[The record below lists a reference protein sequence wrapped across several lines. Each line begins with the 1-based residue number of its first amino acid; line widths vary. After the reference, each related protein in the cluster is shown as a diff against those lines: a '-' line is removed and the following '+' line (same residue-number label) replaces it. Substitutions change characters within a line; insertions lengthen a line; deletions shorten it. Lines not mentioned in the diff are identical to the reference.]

1 MHSKGT
7 RKKLNVEK
15 TQMKINCDLTQKI
28 YSNTRTNLMLFQV
41 EARQFKILNMEKKWK
56 IILKWYQ
63 YFWNILI

>member
-1 MHSKGT
+1 
-7 RKKLNVEK
+7 
-15 TQMKINCDLTQKI
+15 MKINCDLTQKI

-63 YFWNILI
+63 YF